1 MEDRKP
7 VIGITASAD
16 GGRLALGCGCER
28 AVVAAGGIPLV
39 LPVHIGSDDA
49 EALLRRCDG
58 VLFSG
63 GADLDPVYYGE
74 NVLAA
79 CGGIDVDRDKAE
91 AAYFAAARRLH
102 LPIFG
107 ICRGHQ
113 VINAL
118 MGGTLYQDIVTQFPR
133 ENALQHRSAG
143 AGDTLLHPICI
154 EPGSR
159 LEKIADGEPMR
170 VTSTHH
176 QAVRRIADGLRA
188 TGTSPDGII
197 EVLEG
202 TGEDFIMS
210 VQFHPELRFEREGH
224 ALRLFRAFTDAARRY
239 RETAE

>member
-1 MEDRKP
+1 MENQKP
-7 VIGITASAD
+7 VIGITVNAD
-16 GGRLALGCGCER
+16 GGHLALGCGCER
-28 AVVAAGGIPLV
+28 AIVAAGGIPLL
-39 LPVHIGSDDA
+39 LPIHIGADDA

-58 VLFSG
+58 ILFSG

-91 AAYFAAARRLH
+91 VAYFAAARRLH
-102 LPIFG
+102 LPTLG

-118 MGGTLYQDIVTQFPR
+118 MGGSLYQDIVTQFPR

-154 EPGSR
+154 EPDSL
-159 LEKIADGEPMR
+159 LEKIAAGEPMR

-176 QAVRRIADGLRA
+176 QAVRRVADGLRV
-188 TGTSPDGII
+188 TGTSPDGVI

-202 TGEDFIMS
+202 TGEDFILS

-224 ALRLFRAFTDAARRY
+224 ALRLFRTFVDAARR
-239 RETAE
+239 REKAE